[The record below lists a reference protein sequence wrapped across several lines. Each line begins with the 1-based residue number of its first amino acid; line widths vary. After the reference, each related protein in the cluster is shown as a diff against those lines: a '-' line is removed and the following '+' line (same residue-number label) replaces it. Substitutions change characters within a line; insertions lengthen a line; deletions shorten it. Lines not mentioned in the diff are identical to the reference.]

1 MKQGRPPLQTA
12 GGGGSR
18 SIRCDAG
25 MCVVAADQK
34 FITSHLWHNVGGNL
48 QLVLFF
54 FRCRCHSLQHSQ
66 LPLRGRSCLFQLWG
80 MMCGKLE
87 LGSKFHLHRGFQD
100 FRIVMLDNWISRIE
114 IHILGMI
121 KVVRCGRLTWMEL
134 LYEELTWSSK
144 ITGMLFDHHKMN
156 NSGPCEMFS
165 HAIMQLHATNFA
177 ICACIMVQ
185 LYFCIFQISNAMM
198 IWCDMCLR
206 LVAVRWHGMIGF
218 IHLVGWEI
226 GWTFSQQTA
235 RWLQDF
241 QPCLFTGG
249 LQGTVIAHY
258 ELYFD
263 MTWYCDILK
272 YELSLLSLYI
282 IIYCNILY
290 IISLYQCVLVV
301 CHWWSVITWSTWYCF
316 CKWYVPTLHQS
327 TMAA

>member
-165 HAIMQLHATNFA
+165 PRYHATSCNQLCDLCLYHGT
-177 ICACIMVQ
+177 IVL
-185 LYFCIFQISNAMM
+185 LYFPNIQCNDDLMRHVPSAGGSE
-198 IWCDMCLR
+198 
-206 LVAVRWHGMIGF
+206 VAWHDW
-218 IHLVGWEI
+218 IHSLGWL
-226 GWTFSQQTA
+226 GN
-235 RWLQDF
+235 WLNF
-241 QPCLFTGG
+241 QP
-249 LQGTVIAHY
+249 A
-258 ELYFD
+258 D
-263 MTWYCDILK
+263 
-272 YELSLLSLYI
+272 S
-282 IIYCNILY
+282 
-290 IISLYQCVLVV
+290 
-301 CHWWSVITWSTWYCF
+301 SVAPGF
-316 CKWYVPTLHQS
+316 PTLPLYGRVARDRDCS
-327 TMAA
+327 LWTLFWYDLILWYFEVWIITIITIYYYIL